1 MKNKN
6 KPIQPFIIA
15 MVINRPD
22 MALTPNCAD
31 IRQEVVKVIMTELA
45 EVDKPV
51 HPERHKKLIESLKIL
66 GSCDDVDPLLLQR
79 ELPLY
84 F

>member
-1 MKNKN
+1 MKNN
-6 KPIQPFIIA
+6 HKPIQPFIIS

-31 IRQEVVKVIMTELA
+31 IRQEAVQVIMNELA
-45 EVDKPV
+45 EVDKPI

-66 GSCDDVDPLLLQR
+66 ASSDDVDPTLLQR